1 MITITKVG
9 SLVKIDG
16 IEGHDN
22 VYESISNFQGARM
35 STDGTQLSLQIGEV
49 NIGFKDLSQF
59 TIGGTVPTNAATVQ
73 TALQA
78 VFPSA
83 APATALPTETVAT
96 YSAMQTSITSDP
108 TTKRDFF
115 VSADETNGGAA
126 IKYSYNGSKA
136 IQITNLVLNVR
147 DFGAKGDGVT
157 DDTLAIHV
165 ARDLGGEVFFP
176 NGTYLTSGIT
186 ANVSKQR
193 WRLSD
198 NAVLKAK
205 STSTAPVF
213 TARAVGVTI
222 KGGTIDGNRANVSSA
237 NVAGIYTYD
246 KTATDLTIDGVT
258 ISNTLGYGVQSFGS
272 RTKIRNCSLSN
283 IGSVGILLNTSGAN
297 IYDCEVV
304 NTLVDRSN
312 ENAATI
318 NTAGIQVRGDAT
330 YSASRAKVIGNT
342 VLMPSN
348 PSDAAGAP
356 LCIEFGTN
364 ADYGVCANNT
374 VNGGS
379 MGVSISSADYV
390 SVVCNTIN
398 SPSLA
403 GIEIAGCNNT
413 SISSN
418 TIDGGNILGLA
429 GSGSA
434 GAIWV
439 NNAALSNY
447 ITICN
452 NNIRNLNSAMTN
464 TINLTATGIG
474 LTFGGNSI
482 DAPKN
487 ALVSYM
493 SNVSIT
499 GNSFFT
505 GASGTR
511 CFIFKQGSK
520 VSITGNNISGSWD
533 NLLEWNAST
542 AIAFDSFSISGNIV
556 AVTGNPFLS
565 TLSGGATLGTVKVS
579 SNVGI
584 SDYLDL
590 SPGQAFISGY
600 RYGNQTG
607 ASTSAPI
614 TQSTLMAFPFVVA
627 KYSGQSFNEIGLEV
641 TTAAASSVVRLG
653 LYADTNGKPGTLIT
667 EYGTV
672 DTSTTG
678 YKTITI
684 SSTLLPGKYWIAAVA
699 QGGAPTIG
707 IVTGIN
713 PLIGQPD
720 LSASGHMMTYTKT
733 SVTGS
738 LPSPFGSTSGLN
750 FAPRVQLK
758 AV

>member
-1 MITITKVG
+1 MPRKPLYYDSENGKKEVLGTNG
-9 SLVKIDG
+9 S
-16 IEGHDN
+16 
-22 VYESISNFQGARM
+22 FQ
-35 STDGTQLSLQIGEV
+35 EV
-49 NIGFKDLSQF
+49 PDA
-59 TIGGTVPTNAATVQ
+59 PT
-73 TALQA
+73 
-78 VFPSA
+78 S
-83 APATALPTETVAT
+83 ALPTETVAT
-96 YSAMQTSITSDP
+96 YAAMQASTTSDP

-115 VSADETNGGAA
+115 VSADETNGGVATR
-126 IKYSYNGSKA
+126 YSYNGSKA

-147 DFGAKGDGVT
+147 DFGAKGDGTT

-176 NGTYLTSGIT
+176 NGTYLTTGIT
-186 ANVSKQR
+186 ANISSQK
-193 WRLSD
+193 WRLSA

-205 STSTAPVF
+205 STSSAPVF
-213 TARAVGVTI
+213 TSRATGVKI
-222 KGGTIDGNRANVSSA
+222 QGGTIDGNRNNVSSV

-246 KTATDLTIDGVT
+246 NSASDLVVDSVT
-258 ISNTLGYGVQSFGS
+258 IKNIKGYGIQSFSS
-272 RTKIRNCSLSN
+272 RTKIRNCYLSN
-283 IGSVGILLNTSGAN
+283 IGSVGILLNTSGAS
-297 IYDCEVV
+297 IADCEII
-304 NTLVDRSN
+304 NTYVDRSA
-312 ENAATI
+312 EDAATI

-330 YSASRAKVIGNT
+330 YSATRAKILGCT
-342 VLMPSN
+342 VMMPST

-374 VNGGS
+374 VSGGS
-379 MGVSISSADYV
+379 MGISISSADYV

-398 SPSLA
+398 SPSMA
-403 GIEIAGCNNT
+403 GIEVAGSSNA

-418 TIDGGNILGLA
+418 TIDGGNILGLSA
-429 GSGSA
+429 SGSA

-439 NNAALSNY
+439 NNSALSNY
-447 ITICN
+447 ISICN
-452 NNIRNLNSAMTN
+452 NNIRNVNAAMVN
-464 TINLTATGIG
+464 LINITSTGVG
-474 LTFGGNSI
+474 LTFTGNSI

-487 ALVSYM
+487 AFVSYM

-499 GNSFFT
+499 GNSFFGGT
-505 GASGTR
+505 SGSKSI
-511 CFIFKQGSK
+511 IFKQGIK
-520 VSITGNNISGSWD
+520 VSVTGNNISGTWD
-533 NLLEWNAST
+533 NLIEWNAST
-542 AIAFDSFSISGNIV
+542 AVAFDSFSITGNIV
-556 AVTGNPFLS
+556 SVAGNPFLS

-590 SPGQAFISGY
+590 SPGQTFISGY

-607 ASTSAPI
+607 ASTSASI

-653 LYADTNGKPGTLIT
+653 LYADLNGKPGTLIT

-684 SSTLLPGKYWIAAVA
+684 SLTLLPGKYWIAAVA

-707 IVTGIN
+707 IVTGMN

-720 LSASGHMMTYTKT
+720 PSASGHMMTYTKT

-738 LPSPFGSTSGLN
+738 LPSPFGATSGLN